1 MRTIIDV
8 YQQQADECARL
19 AQETTDPRR
28 RDTFLKLATEW
39 TQAIQRG
46 SADSRG
52 RIARG
57 TYKGPERR
65 QA

>member
-39 TQAIQRG
+39 TQAI
-46 SADSRG
+46 
-52 RIARG
+52 
-57 TYKGPERR
+57 
-65 QA
+65 